1 MNPNRKKYQN
11 LLENKNHLTVVS
23 RAHNTIESLENQPQD
38 AFSVERTPLQY
49 YMQRMGQLQIMSQGR
64 GRYNLNYYQNQDNL
78 AFLGQKKRFDTE
90 YEQQENFAILSK
102 KKKKNIIQIP
112 TFFRIYP
119 KVKKFFVKPEK
130 KESLTF
136 PKSQRPGFELRNENN
151 FVIQRKKRSENL
163 IESINDI
170 KLKAEGK
177 FFYNRPTLQKK
188 SNLEIEYLV
197 IKAPFKT
204 ENVSNVIFEQIP
216 KKTRYDNDIQTENRF
231 DINYSMQK
239 YKGFHPEKIY
249 IGTNNNFLISHKPK
263 KTHFN
268 NDAIQSEN
276 TTNVFLMKIP
286 KDKSKDQFIIEDM
299 PDIFIQEWPGKRYVS
314 VGMENMSFPGSLR
327 PEFCLEVEYNEEIF
341 VPNVYDMLLIQNFW
355 DNLEME
361 SSRICLRPKGYLSK
375 KNLLNLDKNNKEN
388 INENSEN
395 KNDLLPIKEIEEIQD
410 NNIVNEEEKKE
421 ENNVGPRRDSK
432 SSGSKKKFNLTK
444 SIFGKK

>member
-90 YEQQENFAILSK
+90 YEQQENFAILPK

-136 PKSQRPGFELRNENN
+136 PKSQRPDFELRNENN
-151 FVIQRKKRSENL
+151 FVIQRKKRDENL

-249 IGTNNNFLISHKPK
+249 IGTNNNFLISPKSK

-268 NDAIQSEN
+268 NDFIQSEN

-395 KNDLLPIKEIEEIQD
+395 KNDLLPIKEIEEIKD

>member
-1 MNPNRKKYQN
+1 
-11 LLENKNHLTVVS
+11 
-23 RAHNTIESLENQPQD
+23 
-38 AFSVERTPLQY
+38 
-49 YMQRMGQLQIMSQGR
+49 
-64 GRYNLNYYQNQDNL
+64 
-78 AFLGQKKRFDTE
+78 
-90 YEQQENFAILSK
+90 
-102 KKKKNIIQIP
+102 
-112 TFFRIYP
+112 
-119 KVKKFFVKPEK
+119 
-130 KESLTF
+130 
-136 PKSQRPGFELRNENN
+136 
-151 FVIQRKKRSENL
+151 
-163 IESINDI
+163 
-170 KLKAEGK
+170 
-177 FFYNRPTLQKK
+177 
-188 SNLEIEYLV
+188 
-197 IKAPFKT
+197 
-204 ENVSNVIFEQIP
+204 
-216 KKTRYDNDIQTENRF
+216 
-231 DINYSMQK
+231 
-239 YKGFHPEKIY
+239 
-249 IGTNNNFLISHKPK
+249 
-263 KTHFN
+263 
-268 NDAIQSEN
+268 
-276 TTNVFLMKIP
+276 MKIP

-395 KNDLLPIKEIEEIQD
+395 KNDLLPIKEIEEIKD